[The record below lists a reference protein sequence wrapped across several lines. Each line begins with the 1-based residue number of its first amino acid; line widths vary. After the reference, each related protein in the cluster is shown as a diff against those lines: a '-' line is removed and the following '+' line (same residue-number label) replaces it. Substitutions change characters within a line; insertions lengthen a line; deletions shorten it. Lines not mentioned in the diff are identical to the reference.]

1 MLQRNF
7 HHFNYF
13 TNTIPCTHL
22 DNCQWKIFT
31 SSLGQ
36 NNHLCKFWTTIILL
50 IKFLIKSSSIGE
62 EDEALRNSATEEGRR
77 VEAATLL
84 LELAPSWPKQQYIC
98 FLSEY
103 SEYIWEL
110 TSTINNIGNSFPA
123 KLLRSAIKFRNACRK
138 INFSYCKVHPVLKL
152 NFV

>member
-1 MLQRNF
+1 MCPQNIM
-7 HHFNYF
+7 NYS
-13 TNTIPCTHL
+13 TNTISCTHL
-22 DNCQWKIFT
+22 DKCQWKIFT
-31 SSLGQ
+31 SNLGQ
-36 NNHLCKFWTTIILL
+36 NNHLCKFWTTIIPL

>member
-1 MLQRNF
+1 MSTLFQTFWSTPSGGLACHRLSSCPSSEIF
-7 HHFNYF
+7 QMASCPLATWLVVQLDCHCPWQPLDYS
-13 TNTIPCTHL
+13 TNTISCTHL
-22 DNCQWKIFT
+22 DKCQWKIFT
-31 SSLGQ
+31 LSLGQ
-36 NNHLCKFWTTIILL
+36 NNHLCKFWTTIIPL

-103 SEYIWEL
+103 SEYI
-110 TSTINNIGNSFPA
+110 
-123 KLLRSAIKFRNACRK
+123 
-138 INFSYCKVHPVLKL
+138 
-152 NFV
+152 